1 MANKVLRIPKNDLP
15 PVESDNVYSVR
26 FRVVSEDK
34 NRTSHWS
41 PVFVIEST
49 TPVAVSGEVV
59 VSGPIVIA
67 AWEDEEDRPQYDVF
81 VKFDS
86 DPYIYHGTT
95 PIHTYTFLNE
105 ASSTVRVKVQIVGSA
120 KTSNATL
127 TIWESAI
134 TSV

>member
-1 MANKVLRIPKNDLP
+1 VANKVLRIPKNDLP

-67 AWEDEEDRPQYDVF
+67 AWEDEENRPQYDVF

>member
-26 FRVVSEDK
+26 FRVVYEDK

-49 TPVAVSGEVV
+49 TPVAVNGEVV
-59 VSGPIVIA
+59 VSGPIIIA

-86 DPYIYHGTT
+86 DPYIYHGIT

-105 ASSTVRVKVQIVGSA
+105 ASSTVRVKIQIVGSA

>member
-41 PVFVIEST
+41 PVFVVEST
-49 TPVAVSGEVV
+49 TPVAVNGEVV
-59 VSGPIVIA
+59 VSGPIIIA

-86 DPYIYHGTT
+86 DPYIYHGTI

-105 ASSTVRVKVQIVGSA
+105 ASSTVRVKIQIVGSA

>member
-67 AWEDEEDRPQYDVF
+67 AWEDEENRPQYDVF